1 MRSSHVIAKYP
12 RETKRVSHKCQWNVR
27 LTRHT
32 WTDLDTKFRIGGSG
46 HDRAQQ
52 TCSFQDERCISI
64 SFFFFFFLLLGT
76 FFRNESNNETDIH
89 LHSYMLV
96 VWTEE
101 RRCVYNFHRK
111 FFINTRS
118 SLVSLDFKIRCIR
131 FILFQNYSFVSF
143 SRFRFFLFFLFFFFR
158 IRGKFWWF
166 RVNAFQLATV
176 SNKRKR
182 VRRPLQRRLSKQCLY
197 LHEWT
202 LKDSLRLYDT
212 RDQHADPPHVT
223 RSFDSTRAQTPSSR
237 ACVHA
242 YTCIAPLI
250 CRCTVSGCSVCIAMP
265 RSFFPRSRPKSLIS
279 PRFFSN
285 LSKISL
291 SLLEER

>member
-1 MRSSHVIAKYP
+1 MNERKTIVIENSS
-12 RETKRVSHKCQWNVR
+12 
-27 LTRHT
+27 
-32 WTDLDTKFRIGGSG
+32 
-46 HDRAQQ
+46 
-52 TCSFQDERCISI
+52 
-64 SFFFFFFLLLGT
+64 
-76 FFRNESNNETDIH
+76 
-89 LHSYMLV
+89 
-96 VWTEE
+96 
-101 RRCVYNFHRK
+101 
-111 FFINTRS
+111 TRS

-131 FILFQNYSFVSF
+131 FILLQNYSISFVSF

-223 RSFDSTRAQTPSSR
+223 RSFDSTRAQTPPSR

-291 SLLEER
+291 SLSSKKDRSIDF